1 MILNCTVL
9 IYNFIRSFFVVW
21 LKHLSSQAI
30 SMPSKNKGPSYVH
43 VIGESVFT
51 VLSKFTVVGCKND
64 KLQAYDI

>member
-9 IYNFIRSFFVVW
+9 IYNFIRSFFLVW

-43 VIGESVFT
+43 VIGESV
-51 VLSKFTVVGCKND
+51 LSKFTVVGCKND